1 MAGQFWNEI
10 WISSKS
16 IEFSRITFEGRSLT
30 GFLHFMSGVADSE
43 SLSPGLII
51 FMMARKYYGN
61 NIFGRQMFLAEG
73 AHYFHALSGVQ
84 L

>member
-1 MAGQFWNEI
+1 MG
-10 WISSKS
+10 
-16 IEFSRITFEGRSLT
+16 
-30 GFLHFMSGVADSE
+30 GVADSE
-43 SLSPGLII
+43 SLLPGLII

>member
-1 MAGQFWNEI
+1 M
-10 WISSKS
+10 
-16 IEFSRITFEGRSLT
+16 T
-30 GFLHFMSGVADSE
+30 GLLHFMSGVADSV
-43 SLSPGLII
+43 SLLPGLII
-51 FMMARKYYGN
+51 FMMIRKYYDN